1 VNIYDLYHHVR
12 SKEPLLCHDTVAE
25 LSVYSRENNKL
36 YPLESAKTTC
46 MKFLLRRFVGVHG
59 MRWDDWGI
67 QLVTEA
73 EYNQSKKDM
82 HNLGELARRLAGSQI
97 RGLMRS

>member
-1 VNIYDLYHHVR
+1 MNIYDLYDHVR

-25 LSVYSRENNKL
+25 LSVYSRDNNKL

-46 MKFLLRRFVGVHG
+46 MKFLLRKFVGVRG
-59 MRWDDWGI
+59 MKWDDWRRK
-67 QLVTEA
+67 LVTEA
-73 EYNQSKKDM
+73 EYNQSKEVMRK
-82 HNLGELARRLAGSQI
+82 LGDLARRQAGSQS